1 MIGVQQYS
9 HLHLVKLE
17 DLPQSLRERI
27 FSRYGIPQTDNPTVG
42 RTLRENC
49 LSSNLSA
56 TDYVRRTGLLEEKDH
71 SLGTGHRLLN
81 GTLSPMTE
89 IGRKNGN
96 GQDRKRHL
104 EKAYATYLEYHRIT
118 KTRFLSRS
126 QFYARL
132 RQLSEHYERSDDTY
146 RLFLRSDM

>member
-1 MIGVQQYS
+1 MIGVHQYS

-17 DLPQSLRERI
+17 DLPQPLRERI
-27 FSRYGIPQTDNPTVG
+27 FSRYGIPQTDDPTVG

-49 LSSNLSA
+49 LPSNISA
-56 TDYVRRTGLLEEKDH
+56 TDYARRTGLLEERGH
-71 SLGTGHRLLN
+71 SLGTGHRLSN
-81 GTLSPMTE
+81 GTLSPMTV

-132 RQLSEHYERSDDTY
+132 RQLSEHHEQNGDRH
-146 RLFLRSDM
+146 